1 MTEIKYIQ
9 SAENIE
15 HTQLV
20 GFFVDW
26 PSHPSPRR
34 HLDILKASHGIE
46 LAIDTNSNQVV
57 GFINVISDGILT
69 AYIPL
74 LEVLSEYQGNGIG
87 KILTDRILARYN
99 NLYMLDVCC
108 DESVAPF
115 YEAREFL
122 TVVGMVKRNFK
133 EQSAQS

>member
-1 MTEIKYIQ
+1 MTNIEYIN

-15 HTQLV
+15 HTQLN

-26 PSHPSPRR
+26 PDSPSPQR
-34 HLDILKASHGIE
+34 HLEILRASHGVE
-46 LAIDTNSNQVV
+46 LAIDTSTHQVV
-57 GFINVISDGILT
+57 GFINVISDGIFT

-74 LEVLSEYQGNGIG
+74 LEVLPEYQGKGIG
-87 KILTDRILARYN
+87 KILTDRILDRYN

-122 TVVGMVKRNFK
+122 KVVGMVKRNFK
-133 EQSAQS
+133 QQSAQS